1 MMPVVADIFSCL
13 RCGFCCQG
21 ETTVSLNEA
30 DQRRMVDTLGLSDQE
45 VEERFWRRSG
55 DLVQMKTV
63 DGHCIF
69 FGEGCTVHPGRPWRC
84 AQWPLH
90 PSILN
95 DENNFTAIAGSCPG
109 IKRELG
115 YDEFCRILRE
125 LLTKSTQES

>member
-1 MMPVVADIFSCL
+1 MPAVAVIFCCT

-30 DQRRMVDTLGLSDQE
+30 DQRRMVSALGISEQE
-45 VEERFWRRSG
+45 VDARFWRRSAN
-55 DLVQMKTV
+55 LVQMKTV

-69 FGEGCTVHPGRPWRC
+69 YAEGCTVHPGRPWRC

-90 PSILN
+90 PSILS
-95 DENNFTAIAGSCPG
+95 DENNFNTIADSCPG

-125 LLTKSTQES
+125 LLAKSAQGS